1 MTGYVKLIKNSNG
14 MDNSSHNVRFINNKF
29 YLIEWRLKIML
40 EKMREIIAA
49 QLNVDVDTVKAESNF
64 KEDLNA
70 DSLDLFELVMSLE
83 DEYSVEIPSED
94 LEKLVTVQD
103 VCDYLTAKGVTA

>member
-1 MTGYVKLIKNSNG
+1 
-14 MDNSSHNVRFINNKF
+14 
-29 YLIEWRLKIML
+29 ML
-40 EKMREIIAA
+40 EKMREIIAE
-49 QLNVDVDTVKAESNF
+49 QLNVDVDKVKAESNF

-94 LEKLVTVQD
+94 LEKLVTVKD
-103 VCDYLTAKGVTA
+103 VCYYLTAKGVTA